1 MSDLEQAIR
10 ERAYQIWMESGGA
23 DGHAERH
30 WLEAQREVLSASL
43 AAVARVSKA
52 GAEKPKAKPA
62 AAQKKRRAAGRS
74 RPLGRDT
81 RAREAIGRHARLSL
95 PRISGARRRR
105 ALTSCVPATR
115 SCVAAKASRGACRTS
130 DQLLV

>member
-43 AAVARVSKA
+43 VARVSKV

-62 AAQKKRRAAGRS
+62 GARKKRRAA
-74 RPLGRDT
+74 
-81 RAREAIGRHARLSL
+81 
-95 PRISGARRRR
+95 
-105 ALTSCVPATR
+105 
-115 SCVAAKASRGACRTS
+115 
-130 DQLLV
+130 

>member
-43 AAVARVSKA
+43 AAVARVSKV

-62 AAQKKRRAAGRS
+62 GARKKRRAA
-74 RPLGRDT
+74 
-81 RAREAIGRHARLSL
+81 
-95 PRISGARRRR
+95 
-105 ALTSCVPATR
+105 
-115 SCVAAKASRGACRTS
+115 
-130 DQLLV
+130 